1 MGFDEGDGQPLIH
14 LRRWGTK
21 VNFAIVIGVI
31 VFLGLGVFAICWTR
45 SHKNKVANDIQQK
58 MEDKR

>member
-1 MGFDEGDGQPLIH
+1 MVL
-14 LRRWGTK
+14 
-21 VNFAIVIGVI
+21 GVI

-45 SHKNKVANDIQQK
+45 SHKNRVADDIQQK